1 MKNAGFMIQCAGEQN
16 RKRGVFHAAD
26 GDGAVEAP
34 STLNKKFLHVL
45 VMYRARRED
54 RTDRSSYGGRVNR
67 GSNGFMRKNFAFS
80 AENVAN

>member
-1 MKNAGFMIQCAGEQN
+1 MKRAGFVIQSASEQN

-34 STLNKKFLHVL
+34 STLNKKFFHVI

-67 GSNGFMRKNFAFS
+67 GSNGFLRKNFAFS
-80 AENVAN
+80 AEKPAN